1 MTEITL
7 VIGCKVHTTDN
18 KISGYVKS
26 VVVDR
31 STPTAVPRFTVTH
44 LVVEPKDREGLARLV
59 LLDNDHVDVL
69 ADEIR
74 LRYKEAEFKNLVAA
88 EETLAEIFNSG
99 PVELDTEGW
108 RSADDDEP
116 VVDGSKIS
124 PIRPQ
129 ILEGEKDLVHGRLP
143 GEAEEHHG
151 DPVHATDGDIGKLD
165 ALIIDFDTHQVIHVL
180 LKEGHFPWHHKE
192 VRIPANKVSGFDDT
206 GVHLSITKKQ
216 VQELASKERR
226 ITKIVRLKVG
236 GEFDMDA
243 LEDGPG
249 EALLQHDD
257 NGWKLLTSEEDD
269 LSDHGYLQATDRA
282 QAVREA
288 RQRLESEGY
297 EVTSEEVTFEV

>member
-1 MTEITL
+1 MAEITL

-26 VVVDR
+26 VVVDP
-31 STPTAVPRFTVTH
+31 STRTTVPRFTVTH

-59 LLDNDHVDVL
+59 PLDDQVDAL
-69 ADEIR
+69 ADKIR
-74 LRYKEAEFKNLVAA
+74 LRYNEAEFKNLVAA
-88 EETLAEIFNSG
+88 EETLAEVFNSG

-108 RSADDDEP
+108 RPADDGDEP

-129 ILEGEKDLVHGRLP
+129 ILGGEKDLVPRLLP
-143 GEAEEHHG
+143 DEEEYHG
-151 DPVHATDGDIGKLD
+151 DHVHATDGDIGKLD
-165 ALIIDFDTHQVIHVL
+165 ALIIDSDTPHQVIHVL

-206 GVHLSITKKQ
+206 GVHLSITKQQ
-216 VQELASKERR
+216 VQELAKEERR
-226 ITKIVRLKVG
+226 TTKIVRLKVG
-236 GEFDMDA
+236 GEFDKDA

-297 EVTSEEVTFEV
+297 EVTPEKVTFEE

>member
-7 VIGCKVHTTDN
+7 VIGCKVHTIDN

-31 STPTAVPRFTVTH
+31 SAQTTVPRFTVTH

-59 LLDNDHVDVL
+59 QLDDHVDVL

-74 LRYKEAEFKNLVAA
+74 LRYKETEFKNLVAA

-108 RSADDDEP
+108 RPADDDEP

-129 ILEGEKDLVHGRLP
+129 IQGEMDVVPRRLP

-180 LKEGHFPWHHKE
+180 LKEGRFPWHHKE
-192 VRIPANKVSGFDDT
+192 VRIRASEVCGFDAP
-206 GVHLSITKKQ
+206 
-216 VQELASKERR
+216 AS
-226 ITKIVRLKVG
+226 T
-236 GEFDMDA
+236 
-243 LEDGPG
+243 
-249 EALLQHDD
+249 
-257 NGWKLLTSEEDD
+257 LTSPSNRCRSWLERK
-269 LSDHGYLQATDRA
+269 GG
-282 QAVREA
+282 
-288 RQRLESEGY
+288 QRRW
-297 EVTSEEVTFEV
+297 

>member
-26 VVVDR
+26 VVVDG
-31 STPTAVPRFTVTH
+31 STRPTVPRFTVTH
-44 LVVEPKDREGLARLV
+44 LVVEPKGREGLARLV
-59 LLDNDHVDVL
+59 PLDDHVDAL
-69 ADEIR
+69 ADGIR
-74 LRYKEAEFKNLVAA
+74 LRYSEAEFKKLVAA

-108 RSADDDEP
+108 RPADDDEP
-116 VVDGSKIS
+116 VVEGSKIS
-124 PIRPQ
+124 PVRPQ
-129 ILEGEKDLVHGRLP
+129 IQGEMDLVTSRLP

-165 ALIIDFDTHQVIHVL
+165 ALIIDSETHQVIHVL

-206 GVHLSITKKQ
+206 GVHLSITKQQ
-216 VQELASKERR
+216 VQELARAERR

-236 GEFDMDA
+236 GEFDKDA
-243 LEDGPG
+243 LEGGPG

-269 LSDHGYLQATDRA
+269 RSDHGYLQATDRA

-297 EVTSEEVTFEV
+297 EVTSEEVTFEA

>member
-1 MTEITL
+1 MKEITL

-26 VVVDR
+26 VVVDP
-31 STPTAVPRFTVTH
+31 STRTAVPRFTVTH

-59 LLDNDHVDVL
+59 PLDDHVDAL
-69 ADEIR
+69 ADKIR
-74 LRYKEAEFKNLVAA
+74 LRYTETEFKNLVAA
-88 EETLAEIFNSG
+88 EETLAEVFNSG

-108 RSADDDEP
+108 RPADDDEP

-124 PIRPQ
+124 PVRPQ
-129 ILEGEKDLVHGRLP
+129 IQGETDLVPRLLP
-143 GEAEEHHG
+143 DEEEYHG
-151 DPVHATDGDIGKLD
+151 DHVHATDGDIGKLD
-165 ALIIDFDTHQVIHVL
+165 ALIIDSDTPHQVIHVL

-206 GVHLSITKKQ
+206 GVRLSITKQQ
-216 VQELASKERR
+216 VQELAREERR
-226 ITKIVRLKVG
+226 KTKIVRLKVG
-236 GEFDMDA
+236 GEFDKDA

-297 EVTSEEVTFEV
+297 EVTFEA

>member
-108 RSADDDEP
+108 RPADDDEP
-116 VVDGSKIS
+116 VVDG
-124 PIRPQ
+124 IRSHRS
-129 ILEGEKDLVHGRLP
+129 GRKYSREK
-143 GEAEEHHG
+143 
-151 DPVHATDGDIGKLD
+151 TTS
-165 ALIIDFDTHQVIHVL
+165 F
-180 LKEGHFPWHHKE
+180 
-192 VRIPANKVSGFDDT
+192 
-206 GVHLSITKKQ
+206 
-216 VQELASKERR
+216 
-226 ITKIVRLKVG
+226 
-236 GEFDMDA
+236 MDA
-243 LEDGPG
+243 SPM
-249 EALLQHDD
+249 
-257 NGWKLLTSEEDD
+257 
-269 LSDHGYLQATDRA
+269 
-282 QAVREA
+282 
-288 RQRLESEGY
+288 RQRSTTAIPS
-297 EVTSEEVTFEV
+297 VMPPTATSGNSMRLSSTLILTK

>member
-7 VIGCKVHTTDN
+7 VIGCKAHTIDN

-31 STPTAVPRFTVTH
+31 STQTTVPRFTVTH

-59 LLDNDHVDVL
+59 QLDDHVDVL

-74 LRYKEAEFKNLVAA
+74 LRYKETEFKNLVAA

-108 RSADDDEP
+108 RPADDDEP

-129 ILEGEKDLVHGRLP
+129 IQGEMDLVPRRLP

-180 LKEGHFPWHHKE
+180 LKEGRFPWHHKE

-206 GVHLSITKKQ
+206 GVHLSITKQQ
-216 VQELASKERR
+216 VRELAREERR
-226 ITKIVRLKVG
+226 TTKIVRLKVG

-257 NGWKLLTSEEDD
+257 DGWKLLTSEEDD
-269 LSDHGYLQATDRA
+269 RSDHGYLQATDRA

-297 EVTSEEVTFEV
+297 EVTFEA